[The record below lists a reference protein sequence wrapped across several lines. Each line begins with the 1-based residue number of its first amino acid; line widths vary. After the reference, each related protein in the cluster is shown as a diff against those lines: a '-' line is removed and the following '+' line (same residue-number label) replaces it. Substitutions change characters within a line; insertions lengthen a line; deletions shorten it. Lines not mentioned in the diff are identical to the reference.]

1 MIKIFSDIAWEDYQ
15 YWIRND
21 RKVLKKVNGLL
32 KDIERGGNEGLGKPE
47 PLTGDLQGYW
57 SRRITL
63 EHRLIYKLCDEEIR
77 IARCRS
83 HYSPVVK

>member
-1 MIKIFSDIAWEDYQ
+1 MIKIFSDAAWEDYQ
-15 YWIRND
+15 YWILND
-21 RKVLKKVNGLL
+21 RKVLKKVNELL

-63 EHRLIYKLCDEEIR
+63 EHRLIHKIFDEEIR
-77 IARCRS
+77 IARCRT
-83 HYSPVVK
+83 HYNAG